1 VDHLLFVSLVEF
13 STKEPASAY
22 LYRGKAIVEAK
33 LYKTSLPES
42 SACVWKVG
50 DLRVAYPEQEVVGQL
65 SEDERAIRLATERL
79 IATVISQSFYKH
91 KASK

>member
-1 VDHLLFVSLVEF
+1 
-13 STKEPASAY
+13 
-22 LYRGKAIVEAK
+22 RGKAIVEAK
-33 LYKTSLPES
+33 LYKTSLPEP

-50 DLRVAYPEQEVVGQL
+50 DLRVAYPEQEVVGLL